1 VPIVAA
7 VAVNATEADPTGAVT
22 EEGTV
27 RLVLLL
33 LRATDKPPAGA
44 TALNV
49 TVQAE
54 DPGAFT
60 VPGEQ
65 LNPLTVTAAFTVTVA
80 VWF

>member
-1 VPIVAA
+1 MLA
-7 VAVNATEADPTGAVT
+7 
-22 EEGTV
+22 GTDA
-27 RLVLLL
+27 LALLL
-33 LRATDKPPAGA
+33 ESVTARPPAGA

-65 LNPLTVTAAFTVTVA
+65 LKPLTVTTAFTVTVA
-80 VWF
+80 VLL

>member
-7 VAVNATEADPTGAVT
+7 VAVNATEANPAGAVT

-27 RLVLLL
+27 RLVLFLL
-33 LRATDKPPAGA
+33 SVTAKPPAGA
-44 TALNV
+44 TPLSV

-60 VPGEQ
+60 VTGEQ
-65 LNPLTVTAAFTVTVA
+65 LKVFIVTGGGAI
-80 VWF
+80 

>member
-7 VAVNATEADPTGAVT
+7 VAVNATEANPAGAVT

-33 LRATDKPPAGA
+33 LSVTAKPPAGA
-44 TALNV
+44 TALSV

-60 VPGEQ
+60 VIGEQ
-65 LNPLTVTAAFTVTVA
+65 LNPLTVTAAFSVTVV
-80 VWF
+80 VWL

>member
-1 VPIVAA
+1 MPIVAA
-7 VAVNATEADPTGAVT
+7 VAVNATEADPAGAVT

-33 LRATDKPPAGA
+33 LSVTAKPPVGA
-44 TALNV
+44 TALSV

-60 VPGEQ
+60 VLGEQ
-65 LNPLTVTAAFTVTVA
+65 IKPLTVTAAFTVTVA
-80 VWF
+80 VLL

>member
-1 VPIVAA
+1 MNPA
-7 VAVNATEADPTGAVT
+7 VATPA
-22 EEGTV
+22 GTV
-27 RLVLLL
+27 MLAGTVALALLL
-33 LRATDKPPAGA
+33 LSVTAKPPAGA
-44 TALNV
+44 TALSV

-65 LNPLTVTAAFTVTVA
+65 LKPLTVTAAFTVTVA

>member
-1 VPIVAA
+1 MNPA
-7 VAVNATEADPTGAVT
+7 VATPA
-22 EEGTV
+22 GTV
-27 RLVLLL
+27 TLAGTVALVLLL
-33 LRATDKPPAGA
+33 LSATAKPPVGA

-65 LNPLTVTAAFTVTVA
+65 FKLFTVTGGA
-80 VWF
+80 S

>member
-1 VPIVAA
+1 VNPA
-7 VAVNATEADPTGAVT
+7 VATPA
-22 EEGTV
+22 GTV
-27 RLVLLL
+27 TLAGTVAFTLLL
-33 LRATDKPPAGA
+33 LSATAKPPAGA
-44 TALNV
+44 TPLSV

-80 VWF
+80 VWL